1 MIINRCDIFKKVV
14 DILKYIM
21 LLRRSHEEPSKT
33 VVQYYFNNIICY
45 VEWIMEIIVVKEG
58 LDNLLRRLEHN

>member
-1 MIINRCDIFKKVV
+1 MIINRCDVFKKVV

-21 LLRRSHEEPSKT
+21 LLWRSHEEPSET
-33 VVQYYFNNIICY
+33 VVQYFFNNIIYY

-58 LDNLLRRLEHN
+58 LYNLLRRLEHN